1 MNNLEIVLRV
11 LGEKINQLETELY
24 IKNLELD
31 QLKKKLENK
40 EALNN
45 E

>member
-24 IKNLELD
+24 IKKLEID